1 MEERFQRETRALVQ
15 SWMRHDRDELRD
27 YLVDDV
33 EDPRIN
39 VPSVLM
45 RHSLIEDIFGERF
58 AALREHELR
67 FAAAMNWLLRT
78 ARAPGGEETLRA
90 ALDSLLEVGDEELG
104 EDVGAAA
111 DDGAPRGAAPGV
123 PAFVAET
130 FAMLPCEAE
139 GVEVPDY
146 LTDALIARPE
156 AADRPVLEEPVLS
169 TFEPLWRTALAREP
183 GRRVPTLEMAC
194 GSANDY
200 RFFGAFGIARFLD
213 YVGVDLCEKNVLNAR
228 EMFPDV
234 PFRVGNAMA
243 IDARDRDFDLC
254 IVQDLLEHLSLEAM
268 ERAVAELCRVTRR
281 RLCVGFFNMYDR
293 DEHTVR
299 PVDDY
304 YCNELSLGRTR
315 EAFER
320 QGFAVEAVRVGD
332 LLASRF
338 GCGETHNDGACTFIM
353 ERRPAGAP
361 AKSGEAKE
369 AKEAKGAEEAERR
382 GVATGAASSAAAA
395 PSGRV
400 DSDVAAADYLEYH
413 AGRSFASDRHRIL
426 LACLPKSGSTY
437 LARMLSLRPGWSKAP
452 LVTGYGRREQEL
464 SVERLLAAH
473 RAYGNYVAQH
483 HVRYSDVTRRLMERF
498 VLKPVVL
505 VRNIFDAAVSVR
517 DHLLDELPAIS
528 QAYVPADIAGWD
540 EERQFHFIADM
551 VMPWY
556 FNFFASWADCPDKL
570 LVAYE
575 EMHADAFAVVRRIAD
590 HYGLGVAD
598 GEIRAAVEEAGGS
611 GEATR
616 KNKGVLGRG
625 DGLPDD
631 VKRKIADLARYYEG
645 VDFSIIGL

>member
-1 MEERFQRETRALVQ
+1 MEENLERETRALIQ

-45 RHSLIEDIFGERF
+45 RHFLIKKLFGERF

-67 FAAAMNWLLRT
+67 FAASMNWLLRT
-78 ARAPGGEETLRA
+78 ARAPDGEEAMRA
-90 ALDSLLEVGDEELG
+90 ALDSLLDVSAEDLGAEADLDAEGDAG
-104 EDVGAAA
+104 SS
-111 DDGAPRGAAPGV
+111 V

-130 FAMLPCEAE
+130 FAMLPANAD

-146 LTDALIARPE
+146 VTDALIARPE
-156 AADRPVLEEPVLS
+156 AADRPVLEEPVLA

-234 PFRVGNAMA
+234 PFRVGNAME
-243 IDARDRDFDLC
+243 IDARDGEFGLC

-281 RLCVGFFNMYDR
+281 RLCVGFFNIYDR

-304 YCNELSLGRTR
+304 YCNELSLERTR

-320 QGFAVEAVRVGD
+320 EGFAVEAARVGD

-338 GCGETHNDGACTFIM
+338 GCGETHNDGACTFIA
-353 ERRPAGAP
+353 ERRPGGAP
-361 AKSGEAKE
+361 VKSRESRE
-369 AKEAKGAEEAERR
+369 SKEAKGAKEAGKR
-382 GVATGAASSAAAA
+382 GVATDASSSAPAAGA
-395 PSGRV
+395 PVRV
-400 DSDVAAADYLEYH
+400 DSDVAAEDYLEYH

-437 LARMLSLRPGWSKAP
+437 LARMLSLLPGWSKAP

-464 SVERLLAAH
+464 SVERLLTAH

-517 DHLLDELPAIS
+517 DHLLDDLPAIS
-528 QAYVPADIAGWD
+528 QAYVPDDISRWD
-540 EERQFHFIADM
+540 DERQFHFIADM

-575 EMHADAFAVVRRIAD
+575 EIHADAVAVVRRIAD

-598 GEIRAAVEEAGGS
+598 GEIRAAVEEAGRS

-625 DGLPDD
+625 SCLPDD
-631 VKRKIADLARYYEG
+631 VRRKISDLARYYEG
-645 VDFSIIGL
+645 VDFSTIGL